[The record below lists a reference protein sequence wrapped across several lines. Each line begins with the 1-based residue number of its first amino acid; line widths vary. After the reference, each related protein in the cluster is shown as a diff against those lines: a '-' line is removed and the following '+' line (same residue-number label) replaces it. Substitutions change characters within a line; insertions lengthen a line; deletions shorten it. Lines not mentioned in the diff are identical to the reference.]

1 MAKSIGT
8 NIALDGEKE
17 FRNAIKS
24 IKTDMTVL
32 GSEMKKV
39 SSEFIDN
46 KNSVEALTA
55 KGKVLEKQ
63 LESQTNKVDILKKAM
78 SSSADQYGEND
89 KKTKEWQIQLNNAE
103 ADLNKLNS
111 EIGENKD
118 AMQKAINPTDDLGK
132 EIKQMGDNADKAG
145 GHALNMGDIIK
156 ANLTSAAV
164 IGGIKALG
172 SAFVALGKQA
182 FGAVQGV
189 VDNASAISD
198 NSKKAGVSAE
208 EYQKWTYAAGLA
220 GVEQE
225 KLTALMVKQ
234 QTSLAKATAGSKD
247 LTLTVEEQKLA
258 AINLE
263 KAQDALNEAIKKHGK
278 NSIEAR
284 EAGIKLEQLQKK
296 STETS
301 NTQSEAYKKLGINI
315 KNLSSGEAF
324 NQVLAKLA
332 EMKDETE
339 RNSIAND
346 IFGKSYADL
355 APLLGEGAAGMDK
368 LKQEAEDLGGVMSD
382 ETVEAGDKLG
392 DTMDEI
398 KTILAGVTATVV
410 SELMPEFQNMAD
422 WVVDNKDEIKKLATD
437 TFQKISDVIG
447 FISENGDV
455 LTVVLGTMLA
465 GFVALKVIDTVNI
478 AMGAFNLVL
487 SLNPI
492 GAVVLALAGLALGII
507 AIIKNWDDVTAAI
520 KKAWDW
526 LTKWNKTDVD
536 DKNAAIARSMPSSKT
551 GTKGGMT
558 NGTSN
563 SNNGR
568 GGGSGFAVGTRYLPM
583 DMMAMVHEG
592 EMIVPKSE
600 NPYANS
606 GGRIMPTGGVT
617 LNNPQFIINNDMDI
631 ERVANELAY
640 LTQRKLGGG
649 GLA

>member
-1 MAKSIGT
+1 
-8 NIALDGEKE
+8 
-17 FRNAIKS
+17 
-24 IKTDMTVL
+24 
-32 GSEMKKV
+32 
-39 SSEFIDN
+39 
-46 KNSVEALTA
+46 
-55 KGKVLEKQ
+55 
-63 LESQTNKVDILKKAM
+63 
-78 SSSADQYGEND
+78 
-89 KKTKEWQIQLNNAE
+89 
-103 ADLNKLNS
+103 
-111 EIGENKD
+111 
-118 AMQKAINPTDDLGK
+118 
-132 EIKQMGDNADKAG
+132 
-145 GHALNMGDIIK
+145 
-156 ANLTSAAV
+156 
-164 IGGIKALG
+164 
-172 SAFVALGKQA
+172 
-182 FGAVQGV
+182 
-189 VDNASAISD
+189 
-198 NSKKAGVSAE
+198 
-208 EYQKWTYAAGLA
+208 
-220 GVEQE
+220 
-225 KLTALMVKQ
+225 MVKQ
-234 QTSLAKATAGSKD
+234 QTSFANATDGAK
-247 LTLTVEEQKLA
+247 
-258 AINLE
+258 
-263 KAQDALNEAIKKHGK
+263 
-278 NSIEAR
+278 
-284 EAGIKLEQLQKK
+284 
-296 STETS
+296 
-301 NTQSEAYKKLGINI
+301 TQSEAYAKLKINI
-315 KNLSSGEAF
+315 KGMTSEGAF
-324 NQVLAKLA
+324 NAVLKALA
-332 EMKDETE
+332 DTKDETE

-355 APLLGEGAAGMDK
+355 LPLLSEGAEGMDK
-368 LKQEAEDLGGVMSD
+368 LKQEASDLGGVMSD

-392 DTMDEI
+392 DTMDQV
-398 KTILAGVTATVV
+398 KTMLGGVTVAIVE
-410 SELMPEFQNMAD
+410 ELMPEFQEMAD

-507 AIIKNWDDVTAAI
+507 AIIKNWDDISAAI

-568 GGGSGFAVGTRYLPM
+568 GGGGAFAIGTRYLPM

-606 GGRIMPTGGVT
+606 GGRIMPAGGVT
-617 LNNPQFIINNDMDI
+617 FNNPQFIINNDMDI
-631 ERVANELAY
+631 ERVANELAF

>member
-63 LESQTNKVDILKKAM
+63 LESQANKVDVLKKAM

-89 KKTKEWQIQLNNAE
+89 KKTKDWQIQLNNAE

-111 EIGENKD
+111 EIGQNKD
-118 AMQKAINPTDDLGK
+118 EMQKAINPTDDLGK

-145 GHALNMGDIIK
+145 GHALNMGDVIK

-234 QTSLAKATAGSKD
+234 QTSFANATDGAK
-247 LTLTVEEQKLA
+247 
-258 AINLE
+258 
-263 KAQDALNEAIKKHGK
+263 
-278 NSIEAR
+278 
-284 EAGIKLEQLQKK
+284 
-296 STETS
+296 
-301 NTQSEAYKKLGINI
+301 TQAEAYKKLKINI
-315 KNLSSGEAF
+315 EGMTSGDAF
-324 NQVLAKLA
+324 NAVLRALA
-332 EMKDETE
+332 ETKDETE

-355 APLLGEGAAGMDK
+355 VPLLSEGADGMDK
-368 LKQEAEDLGGVMSD
+368 LKQEASDLGGVMSD

-392 DTMDEI
+392 DTMDQV
-398 KTILAGVTATVV
+398 KTMLGGVTVAIVE
-410 SELMPEFQNMAD
+410 ELMPEFQEMAD

-507 AIIKNWDDVTAAI
+507 AIIKNWDSVTAAI

-526 LTKWNKTDVD
+526 LTKWNKTDV
-536 DKNAAIARSMPSSKT
+536 KNKEIAESTPSSRTGYNGGMSGTSYGGDRGKT
-551 GTKGGMT
+551 KGAGGFAIGTK
-558 NGTSN
+558 
-563 SNNGR
+563 
-568 GGGSGFAVGTRYLPM
+568 YLPM

-606 GGRIMPTGGVT
+606 GGRIMPAGGVT
-617 LNNPQFIINNDMDI
+617 FNNPQFIINNDMDI
-631 ERVANELAY
+631 ERVANELAF

>member
-1 MAKSIGT
+1 
-8 NIALDGEKE
+8 
-17 FRNAIKS
+17 
-24 IKTDMTVL
+24 MTVL

-63 LESQTNKVDILKKAM
+63 LESQTNKVDVLKKAM
-78 SSSADQYGEND
+78 QSSADQYGEND
-89 KKTKEWQIQLNNAE
+89 KKTKDWQIQLNNAE

-111 EIGENKD
+111 EIGQNKD

-145 GHALNMGDIIK
+145 GHALNMGDVIK

-234 QTSLAKATAGSKD
+234 QTSFANATDGAK
-247 LTLTVEEQKLA
+247 
-258 AINLE
+258 
-263 KAQDALNEAIKKHGK
+263 
-278 NSIEAR
+278 
-284 EAGIKLEQLQKK
+284 
-296 STETS
+296 
-301 NTQSEAYKKLGINI
+301 TQAEAYEKLKINI
-315 KNLSSGEAF
+315 QGMTSGDAF
-324 NQVLAKLA
+324 NAVLRALA
-332 EMKDETE
+332 ETKDETE

-355 APLLGEGAAGMDK
+355 VPLLSEGADGMDK
-368 LKQEAEDLGGVMSD
+368 LKQEASDLGGVMTD

-392 DTMDEI
+392 DTMDQV
-398 KTILAGVTATVV
+398 KTILGGVTVAIVE
-410 SELMPEFQNMAD
+410 ELMPEFQEMAD

-447 FISENGDV
+447 FISENGDI
-455 LTVVLGTMLA
+455 LTGVLGAMLA
-465 GFVALKVIDTVNI
+465 GFVALKVIDTVTI

-536 DKNAAIARSMPSSKT
+536 DKNAATARSMPSSKT

-563 SNNGR
+563 SNNGI
-568 GGGSGFAVGTRYLPM
+568 GGDSGFAVGTRYLPY

-606 GGRIMPTGGVT
+606 GGRVMPTGGVT
-617 LNNPQFIINNDMDI
+617 INNPQFIINNDMDI

>member
-1 MAKSIGT
+1 MTKSIGT

-63 LESQTNKVDILKKAM
+63 LESQANKVDVLKKAM

-89 KKTKEWQIQLNNAE
+89 KKTKDWQIQLNNAE

-111 EIGENKD
+111 EIGQNKD

-145 GHALNMGDIIK
+145 GHALNMGDVIK

-234 QTSLAKATAGSKD
+234 QTSFANATDGAK
-247 LTLTVEEQKLA
+247 
-258 AINLE
+258 
-263 KAQDALNEAIKKHGK
+263 
-278 NSIEAR
+278 
-284 EAGIKLEQLQKK
+284 
-296 STETS
+296 
-301 NTQSEAYKKLGINI
+301 TQAEAYKKLKINI
-315 KNLSSGEAF
+315 QGMTSGDAF
-324 NQVLAKLA
+324 NAVLRALA
-332 EMKDETE
+332 ETKDETE

-355 APLLGEGAAGMDK
+355 LPLLGEGAEGMDK
-368 LKQEAEDLGGVMSD
+368 LKQEASDLGGVMSD

-392 DTMDEI
+392 DTMDQV
-398 KTILAGVTATVV
+398 KTMIGGVTASIVE
-410 SELMPEFQNMAD
+410 ELMPDLQRMAD

-437 TFQKISDVIG
+437 TFQKISDTIG
-447 FISENGDV
+447 FISENGEL
-455 LTVVLGTMLA
+455 LTGVLGTLLG
-465 GFVALKVIDTVNI
+465 GFVALKVIEGVTL
-478 AMGAFNLVL
+478 AMEAFNLVMT
-487 SLNPI
+487 LNPI
-492 GAVVLALAGLALGII
+492 GLVVLAIAGLALGII
-507 AIIKNWDDVTAAI
+507 ALVKNWDKVTGAI

-526 LTKWNKTDVD
+526 LTKWNNTGAD
-536 DKNAAIARSMPSSKT
+536 DKNKAIANSMPSSKT
-551 GTKGGMT
+551 GAKGGMT

-606 GGRIMPTGGVT
+606 GGRIMPGGGVT